1 MNYPTLEDIF
11 LNFEL
16 NSEITEKTAELN
28 RIINNYLDRLIDEKK
43 LSETEADRIR
53 DQKSE
58 LECEN
63 RIVGFK
69 QGFCFAARL
78 FFDL

>member
-1 MNYPTLEDIF
+1 MNYPTIEDIF

-16 NSEITEKTAELN
+16 NSAVTEKTTELN
-28 RIINNYLDRLIDEKK
+28 RVINNYLDRLIAEKK

-63 RIVGFK
+63 RILGFK
-69 QGFCFAARL
+69 QGFYFAVRL